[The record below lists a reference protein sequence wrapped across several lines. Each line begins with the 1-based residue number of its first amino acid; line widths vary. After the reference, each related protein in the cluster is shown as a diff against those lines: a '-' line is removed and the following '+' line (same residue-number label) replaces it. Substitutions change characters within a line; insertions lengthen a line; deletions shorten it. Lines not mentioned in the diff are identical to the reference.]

1 MTCEPNVTA
10 PTGLTRGMTMKLYVY
25 GDHAFRDELQLF
37 RAHRVP
43 AGEAE
48 PVEVDGE
55 AADLFRVEH
64 LDTAPSY
71 WTCALAALDAFRAQR
86 GVRMAQIAIA

>member
-1 MTCEPNVTA
+1 
-10 PTGLTRGMTMKLYVY
+10 MKLYVY

-43 AGEAE
+43 ASEAE
-48 PVEVDGE
+48 PVEVEGG
-55 AADLFRVEH
+55 AAELFRVEH
-64 LDTAPSY
+64 QDAAPSY

-86 GVRMAQIAIA
+86 GVRLAQLAVA